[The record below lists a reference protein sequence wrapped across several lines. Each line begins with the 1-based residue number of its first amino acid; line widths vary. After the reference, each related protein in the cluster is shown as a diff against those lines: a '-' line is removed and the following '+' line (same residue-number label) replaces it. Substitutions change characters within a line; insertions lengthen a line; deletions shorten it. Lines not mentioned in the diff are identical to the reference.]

1 MNHEYK
7 KSIVYIRDLKG
18 YFLCEYCIKCNE
30 IKDIIVI
37 SESNRLLTNEEIL
50 KKYNNLPIK
59 ELESLDSDF
68 EKEEEV

>member
-7 KSIVYIRDLKG
+7 KCLVYIRDLKG
-18 YFLCEYCIKCNE
+18 YFLCEYCCSE

-37 SESNRLLTNEEIL
+37 SENNRLLTNEEIL

-68 EKEEEV
+68 D